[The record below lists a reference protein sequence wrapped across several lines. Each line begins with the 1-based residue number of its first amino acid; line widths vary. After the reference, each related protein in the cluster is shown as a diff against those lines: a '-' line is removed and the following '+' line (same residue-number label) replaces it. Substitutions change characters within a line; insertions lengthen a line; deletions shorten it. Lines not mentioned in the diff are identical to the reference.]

1 VGIQDNPAVFTD
13 ANNPIADEQ
22 VRPMCFL
29 FAQDKR
35 ATMLEIQLYGLRH
48 GIENAW
54 ITSTA

>member
-1 VGIQDNPAVFTD
+1 VVIQDNPAVFID

-29 FAQDKR
+29 LAQDKR
-35 ATMLEIQLYGLRH
+35 TTMLEIRFFGLRH